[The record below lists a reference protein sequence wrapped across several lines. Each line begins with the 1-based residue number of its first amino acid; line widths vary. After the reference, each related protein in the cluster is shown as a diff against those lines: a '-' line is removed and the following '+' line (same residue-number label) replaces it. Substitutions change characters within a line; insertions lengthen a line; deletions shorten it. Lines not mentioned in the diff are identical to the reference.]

1 MFLLYRYVEVSFYNV
16 ARSLTIVFNV
26 VLTFFLLGEST
37 SFNTLA
43 CLVAV
48 ILGFFVGSVG
58 EVRFSFI
65 GTVFGVISSLFVS
78 LNSIYTKKVMGL
90 VDNNQWKLSAYNNI
104 NACIL
109 FIPLIIGTGELD
121 IIRKESHLLFSFSFW
136 FIMVIGG
143 IFGFLIGI
151 VTIMQIKLTSPL
163 THNISGT
170 AKACV
175 QTVLAFMIWK
185 NPTTAENILGIFLV
199 LFGSMAYTYVRTQE
213 MAAANTSPNKAG
225 NSNGNNE
232 RSAMAKDVESGK
244 DSGKDEK

>member
-1 MFLLYRYVEVSFYNV
+1 M
-16 ARSLTIVFNV
+16 FNV
-26 VLTFFLLGEST
+26 VLTYFLLRETT
-37 SFNTLA
+37 SFNTLL
-43 CLVAV
+43 CLGAV

-78 LNSIYTKKVMGL
+78 LNSIYTKKVMAL

-109 FIPLIIGTGELD
+109 FLPLIVATGELD
-121 IIRKESHLLFSFSFW
+121 IIRQDRHLLFSLWFW

-143 IFGFLIGI
+143 VFGFLIGI

-185 NPTTAENILGIFLV
+185 NPTTAENIFGIFLV
-199 LFGSMAYTYVRTQE
+199 LFGSMAYTYIRNQE
-213 MAAANTSPNKAG
+213 MAANNAGAVKSISNANA
-225 NSNGNNE
+225 NNND
-232 RSAMAKDVESGK
+232 RSSSKDVEIGTPESSTK
-244 DSGKDEK
+244 DDK